1 MNKFDLKYSQLEVI
15 KDDLKYKCRIDVKSF
30 VDGAL
35 KRIVGGFMDN
45 HGIEQPDDLIG
56 WVNESQVNK
65 NELLLALTPEK
76 TEFFRDHG
84 LWSYLKNHL
93 PKMVRD
99 KKQLR
104 VLDLGCSTGDN
115 AYSLQILLS
124 ILGLEGNVNI
134 TVADKYQAVLDKMA
148 KGVFPIKNLEGGDK
162 NFLKI
167 QGITGSLKEK
177 VKRDEE
183 TFLVNSIYRDKFEQK
198 LFDLSSDRAFDQFDI
213 VLCRNV
219 MCYISLKKSR
229 PVYKALTDF
238 TKIGGL
244 LVLGV
249 QEDLTQSFYNRD
261 FECVDEEI
269 KVYKKIK

>member
-15 KDDLKYKCRIDVKSF
+15 KDDLKYKCRIDVKSY

-35 KRIVGGFMDN
+35 KRIVGGVMDAE
-45 HGIEQPDDLIG
+45 GIEDTGALIA
-56 WVNESQVNK
+56 WINESKQNK
-65 NELLLALTPEK
+65 NNFELALTPEK
-76 TEFFRDHG
+76 TEFFRDHS
-84 LWSYLKNHL
+84 LWTYFKNKL
-93 PKMVRD
+93 PQLVRD
-99 KKQLR
+99 KKQLSI
-104 VLDLGCSTGDN
+104 LDLGCSSGDD
-115 AYSLQILLS
+115 AYSMQILASL
-124 ILGLEGNVNI
+124 LALEKDIKI
-134 TVADKYQAVLDKMA
+134 TTADKYQSVLDKMEQ
-148 KGVFPIKNLEGGDK
+148 GVFPIKNLEGGDK
-162 NFLKI
+162 NYLKI
-167 QGITGSLKEK
+167 QGINGDFKEK
-177 VKRDEE
+177 VQRKED
-183 TFLVNSIYRDKFEQK
+183 TFELNAIYRGKFEQK

-238 TKIGGL
+238 TKVGGL

-269 KVYKKIK
+269 KVYQKIK